1 MTIELRIAKNNDAEE
16 WDSLISQSSHGTIFH
31 MWNWLKITEKYT
43 DTKLYALIGT
53 KNDIPI
59 GIFPL
64 FFQKKGPVRMVFSP
78 PPHAVLPYLG
88 PVLAGYDAL
97 KQEKRENIFFNFQNS
112 VEKFIINNLNAQY
125 TSISLPPGLQDPRP
139 FSWSGY
145 LVEPNYDYEV
155 DVTIGMDNL
164 NKSLD
169 RKQRSDL
176 KRARERGMVVEIGT
190 KKDFEIILNLLD
202 IRYAEQAKII
212 TASKK
217 YLLDVY
223 DAFKENIKI
232 FVVKVDGEVLTGSID
247 IQYKDTLYCWIGNPK
262 PKNPISP
269 SPNDIL
275 INDMVKYASENAF
288 KCYTTFGAAG
298 DKRLHKYYASRFDPE
313 LKIRYNVLKK
323 SYISGVLETAY
334 TNILKPLRGTVEN
347 IKFKKNESIIRS
359 SD

>member
-1 MTIELRIAKNNDAEE
+1 
-16 WDSLISQSSHGTIFH
+16 
-31 MWNWLKITEKYT
+31 MWNWLKTTEKYT
-43 DTKLYALIGT
+43 DTTLYPLIGI
-53 KNDIPI
+53 KNDNPI

-88 PVLAGYDAL
+88 PVLSGYDIL

-112 VEKFIINNLNAQY
+112 VENFIVDNLNAQY
-125 TSISLPPGLQDPRP
+125 TSISLPPTLRDPRP

-145 LVEPNYDYEV
+145 SVEPNYDYEV
-155 DVTIGMDNL
+155 DVSKGIDHL
-164 NKSLD
+164 NMSLD

-176 KRARERGMVVEIGT
+176 KRAKEKGMVVEIGI

-202 IRYAEQAKII
+202 IRYAQQAKII

-217 YLLDVY
+217 YLLDIY
-223 DAFKENIKI
+223 DAFTENIKV
-232 FVVKVDGEVLTGSID
+232 FVVKIDSEVVTGSID
-247 IQYKDTLYCWIGNPK
+247 IQYRDTLYCWIGNPK

-275 INDMVKYASENAF
+275 ISEMVKYASENAF
-288 KCYTTFGAAG
+288 KYYTTFGAAG

-313 LKIRYNVLKK
+313 LKIRYNVMKK
-323 SYISGVLETAY
+323 SSLSGVLEKVY
-334 TNILKPLRGTVEN
+334 TNILKPFRGAV
-347 IKFKKNESIIRS
+347 ESIKLKK
-359 SD
+359 